1 MAVPAAA
8 VSSALGTAIT
18 RLIELVDEENN
29 LLLRQQALS
38 HSGYTDRKNQ
48 ALRELL
54 IAQKREMTDVARSD
68 LRPAL
73 QRLAAVLQVNARL
86 LKHHIAAVGELS
98 DIIVGSLKD
107 ADSDGTYSRSSR
119 MQGWR

>member
-1 MAVPAAA
+1 MAVSVAA

-18 RLIELVDEENN
+18 RLIELVEEENN
-29 LLLRQQALS
+29 LLLQQQVFS

-54 IAQKREMTDVARSD
+54 IAQRREMTDVARSD